1 MPSTAAAVVQ
11 PAPHAEDPS
20 AGPVHNE
27 DPFADLP
34 HARAQPL
41 SRGENVSTD
50 SGVFVYTVRL
60 ILVSRRQML
69 QYFLDLVPRSLI
81 RRSQFLLCIS
91 SLVRI
96 LSRVLHPFSLTCLNL
111 S

>member
-1 MPSTAAAVVQ
+1 MVMPSTAAAVVQ

-27 DPFADLP
+27 DPFAYLP

-60 ILVSRRQML
+60 ILVSRRQTL

-81 RRSQFLLCIS
+81 RRSQFVLCIS
-91 SLVRI
+91 CYSQLI
-96 LSRVLHPFSLTCLNL
+96 TDTNTKKL
-111 S
+111 